1 MSGLLIHDRGGGRLG
16 VMTDLRASFEVRTGA
31 LCLLERALMVRST
44 GGPPV
49 IGVVVPEGLAPL
61 LRERLSLPVNDFA
74 ALERLKPEATITVL
88 HGGYIGP
95 MQPVVALKPGES
107 IVDGGEL
114 VAARLPRDAALRAL
128 RDDGEAETASSRP
141 ITQGAGLLRRPW
153 DVVRFRDAALL
164 HDLRLLAYRDTA
176 TIPPGVTWFGR
187 HEVSLDVTARVYPTA
202 VFDLEHGP
210 IVIGPHAVIRP
221 GAIIVGPASI
231 GAGSV
236 IADRAH
242 IKANTA
248 IGPMCKIGGEVGGT
262 IIQGYS
268 NKSHDGHLGDAWLG
282 EWVNLGAG
290 TTNSNLLNTYGE
302 VTARADAA
310 APNER
315 TGLAFLG
322 CCIGD
327 HVKAAIGTRI
337 MTGAVVGTGTMFAA
351 SAHLVGAVRP
361 FRWITDAGD
370 KPYAF
375 PKFFEVATA
384 MMARRKVAPSEA
396 YAARLKALHGAAAA
410 AG

>member
-1 MSGLLIHDRGGGRLG
+1 
-16 VMTDLRASFEVRTGA
+16 MTDLRASFEVRTGA
-31 LCLLERALMVRST
+31 MCLLERALMVRST

-49 IGVVVPEGLAPL
+49 IGVAVPEGLAPL
-61 LRERLSLPVNDFA
+61 LRERLSIPVNDFA
-74 ALERLKPEATITVL
+74 ALERLKADATITLL

-107 IVDGGEL
+107 IVDGGET

-128 RDDGEAETASSRP
+128 REGGEPAASSSRP
-141 ITQGAGLLRRPW
+141 ITQGAGVLRRPW
-153 DVVRFRDAALL
+153 DVIRFRDAALL
-164 HDLRLLAYRDTA
+164 HDLRLLSDRDTA

-187 HEVSLDVTARVYPTA
+187 HEVSLDVSARVYPTA

-210 IVIGPHAVIRP
+210 IVVGPHAAIRP
-221 GAIIVGPASI
+221 GAIVVGPAYI
-231 GAGSV
+231 GPGSV

-248 IGPMCKIGGEVGGT
+248 IGPMCKIGGEVGGS

-268 NKSHDGHLGDAWLG
+268 NKSHDGHLGDSWIG

-302 VTARADAA
+302 VTARAEAG

-315 TGLAFLG
+315 TGLTFLG

-327 HVKAAIGTRI
+327 HAKAAIGTRI
-337 MTGAVVGTGTMFAA
+337 MTGATVGTGTMFAA
-351 SAHLVGAVRP
+351 STHLAGAVRP

-370 KPYAF
+370 KAYAF

-384 MMARRKVAPSEA
+384 MMARRKAAPSGA
-396 YAARLKALHGAAAA
+396 YASRLEALHRAAGAA
-410 AG
+410 G